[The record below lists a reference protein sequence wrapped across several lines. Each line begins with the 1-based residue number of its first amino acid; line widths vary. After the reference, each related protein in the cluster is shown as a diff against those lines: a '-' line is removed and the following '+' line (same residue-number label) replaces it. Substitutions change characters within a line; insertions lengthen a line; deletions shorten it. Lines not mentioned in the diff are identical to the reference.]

1 MEKRLLFIYY
11 QNIKAGGVSKVLSN
25 LVNEL
30 VNEGY
35 KIDILFLMEKH
46 KDFYPIDY
54 RVTKHYVNSFAY
66 WTWSLTEFNRRR
78 LRFIPKIHNINNYIY
93 QFGTTLLMNKWLKE
107 NHQKYDHIISCW
119 YKLSCTL
126 AINKDVSH
134 KTIAWEHIN
143 HQVGGFFYNNLK
155 SKYKNLN
162 KVVCLNED
170 DYNYYRYINSKST
183 IIGNMMDREIE
194 SQLFIPS
201 EKKDNLITMIARL
214 DEEKNVLEFLEII
227 KESHL
232 PPDWQVKVIGDG
244 SQMSVLK
251 NYIKENSLSNIY
263 LLGQQNSEQVKDIL
277 SKSKISCLTSLREG
291 FGVVLIEALFS
302 SNALIAYDCPSGPA
316 EIINENN
323 GFLIPLRDKNEFKKQ
338 LVYLIENPELLNNLM
353 KSSFSDSKKWKK
365 KSITEKWKLIL
376 NS

>member
-30 VNEGY
+30 VNEDY

-78 LRFIPKIHNINNYIY
+78 LRFIPKIQSVNNYIY
-93 QFGTTLLMNKWLKE
+93 QLGATLLMNKWLKE
-107 NHQKYDHIISCW
+107 NHKKYDHIISCW

-155 SKYKNLN
+155 SKYKNL
-162 KVVCLNED
+162 KAVVSLTKIGFE
-170 DYNYYRYINSKST
+170 YYKKINPKSYVIPNIMSET
-183 IIGNMMDREIE
+183 FEE
-194 SQLFIPS
+194 LEFIPTH
-201 EKKDNLITMIARL
+201 EKENIILMPTRL
-214 DEEKNVLEFLEII
+214 DHEKNVLDFLEII
-227 KESHL
+227 NDTDLKN
-232 PPDWQVKVIGDG
+232 WKVKIFGDG
-244 SQMSVLK
+244 TQKDQLLDFIRQKNMSNVMI
-251 NYIKENSLSNIY
+251 YGAISSSDIIKEF
-263 LLGQQNSEQVKDIL
+263 K
-277 SKSKISCLTSLREG
+277 KSKIVCLTSLKEG
-291 FGVVLIEALFS
+291 LPTVLIEAIFS
-302 SNALIAYDCPSGPA
+302 SNVLIAYDCPSGPA

-338 LVYLIENPELLNNLM
+338 LAYLIENPESLNNLM

-365 KSITEKWKLIL
+365 KSVIEKWKLIL